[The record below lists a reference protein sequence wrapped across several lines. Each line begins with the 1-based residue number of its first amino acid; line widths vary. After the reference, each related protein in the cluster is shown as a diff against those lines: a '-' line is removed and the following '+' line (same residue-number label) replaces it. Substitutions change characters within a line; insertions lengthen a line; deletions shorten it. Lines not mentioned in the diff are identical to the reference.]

1 MTSRKA
7 IHAAFGAGAGA
18 DVVVLSR
25 EYAEMWMANL
35 TAAGE
40 TLREIFA
47 RGYPLYCVEAT

>member
-1 MTSRKA
+1 MTSKKA
-7 IHAAFGAGAGA
+7 IHAAFGAGA

-25 EYAEMWMANL
+25 EYAAMWMANL

-47 RGYPLYCVEAT
+47 TG